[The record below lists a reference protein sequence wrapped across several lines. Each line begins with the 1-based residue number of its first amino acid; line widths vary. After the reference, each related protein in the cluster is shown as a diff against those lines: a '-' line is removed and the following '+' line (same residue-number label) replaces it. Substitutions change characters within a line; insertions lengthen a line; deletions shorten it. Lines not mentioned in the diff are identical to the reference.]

1 MVETVP
7 SATIPKR
14 KISSYTKKLA
24 GTATIHKLLKI
35 YVCGLKS
42 TAVEG
47 GTNGANL
54 FFS

>member
-1 MVETVP
+1 MVATVP
-7 SATIPKR
+7 SVTMPKR
-14 KISSYTKKLA
+14 KISSYTKKLT
-24 GTATIHKLLKI
+24 GTAVIHKLLKI

-42 TAVEG
+42 TAVKG